1 MKKLAFMFI
10 ALVALISVSACR
22 IEKVNNND
30 EPTKSYTLNLRDF
43 QSIKNYSNCDIHFT
57 QSDTYKVVLK
67 ATPRWYASHTVTANR
82 GELVITQKE
91 ERKQEGITV
100 LHINSSYDDAELWV
114 SAPSLSNVTT
124 AGSGDFY
131 AETDITGQHLT
142 LSVAGSG
149 DSHLKNVTLADNLTY
164 NVAGSGDIETGTLQA
179 SNASFSI
186 SGSGDIKSKLAK
198 VKTTKLT
205 IAGSGDGS
213 LDFDH
218 CGHADISISGS
229 GDIDLSGTLQSL
241 EKSVSGSGDIDTDR
255 LQLGK

>member
-10 ALVALISVSACR
+10 ALVAILSVSACR

-91 ERKQEGITV
+91 EKKQKGITI
-100 LHINSSYDDAELWV
+100 LHFNTTGDGAELWIC
-114 SAPSLSNVTT
+114 APSLDAIST

-131 AETDITGQHLT
+131 AESNITGKSLE
-142 LSVAGSG
+142 LSISGSG
-149 DSHLKNVTLADNLTY
+149 DSKLKDVTLSGDFQY
-164 NVAGSGDIETGTLQA
+164 IVAGSGDIETGTIQA
-179 SNASFSI
+179 RNASFSI
-186 SGSGDIKSKLAK
+186 SGSGDVKSKLTNVK
-198 VKTTKLT
+198 VTKLY
-205 IAGSGDGS
+205 IAGSGDGT
-213 LDFDH
+213 LNFEH
-218 CGHADISISGS
+218 CGYAGISIAGS
-229 GDIDLSGTLQSL
+229 GDVDLCGTLQSL
-241 EKSVSGSGDIDTDR
+241 DKSVSGAGDIDTDK

>member
-1 MKKLAFMFI
+1 MKKLVFLFI
-10 ALVALISVSACR
+10 ALAAIASMSACR
-22 IEKVNNND
+22 IEKINNND
-30 EPTKSYTLNLRDF
+30 EPRKSYVLNLRDF
-43 QSIKNYSNCDIHFT
+43 QSIKNYTSCDIHFT
-57 QSDTYKVVLK
+57 QSNTYKVVLK
-67 ATPRWYASHTVTANR
+67 ATPRWYDNHSITSNH

-91 ERKQEGITV
+91 ERKQKGITV
-100 LHINSSYDDAELWV
+100 LHINSYEDDAELWI
-114 SAPSLSNVTT
+114 SAPSLSDVTT

-149 DSHLKNVTLADNLTY
+149 DYHLKNVTLDDNLTY
-164 NVAGSGDIETGTLQA
+164 NVDGSGDIETGTLHA

-186 SGSGDIKSKLAK
+186 SGSGDIESKLAK
-198 VKTTKLT
+198 VKTIKLS

-241 EKSVSGSGDIDTDR
+241 EKSVSGSGDIDTGK
-255 LQLGK
+255 LKLGK

>member
-10 ALVALISVSACR
+10 ALVAILSVSACR

-82 GELVITQKE
+82 GELVITQ
-91 ERKQEGITV
+91 I
-100 LHINSSYDDAELWV
+100 LHFNTTGDGAELWIC
-114 SAPSLSNVTT
+114 APSLDAIST

-131 AETDITGQHLT
+131 AESNITGKSLE
-142 LSVAGSG
+142 LSISGSG
-149 DSHLKNVTLADNLTY
+149 DSKLKDVTLSGDFQY
-164 NVAGSGDIETGTLQA
+164 IVAGSGDIETGTIQA
-179 SNASFSI
+179 RNASFSI
-186 SGSGDIKSKLAK
+186 SGSGDVKSKLTNVK
-198 VKTTKLT
+198 VTKLY
-205 IAGSGDGS
+205 IAGSGDGT
-213 LDFDH
+213 LNFEH
-218 CGHADISISGS
+218 CGYAGISIAGS
-229 GDIDLSGTLQSL
+229 GDVDLCGTLQSL
-241 EKSVSGSGDIDTDR
+241 DKSVSGAGDIDTDK

>member
-10 ALVALISVSACR
+10 ALVAILSVSACR
-22 IEKVNNND
+22 IEKVNNSD

-43 QSIKNYSNCDIHFT
+43 QSIKNYTSCDIHFT
-57 QSDTYKVVLK
+57 QSNTYKVVLK
-67 ATPRWYASHTVTANR
+67 ATPRWYATHTITSSH

-91 ERKQEGITV
+91 ERKQKGITV
-100 LHINSSYDDAELWV
+100 LHINSSYDDAELWI
-114 SAPSLSNVTT
+114 SALSLSDVST

-131 AETDITGQHLT
+131 AETDITGQNLT
-142 LSVAGSG
+142 LSIAGSG
-149 DSHLKNVTLADNLTY
+149 DSHLKNVTLSDNLTY
-164 NVAGSGDIETGTLQA
+164 YVAGSGDIETGTLQA

-255 LQLGK
+255 LQIGK

>member
-10 ALVALISVSACR
+10 ALVAILSVSACR

-30 EPTKSYTLNLRDF
+30 EPTKSYKLNLRDF
-43 QSIKNYSNCDIHFT
+43 QSIKNYTSCDIHFT
-57 QSDTYKVVLK
+57 QSNTYKVVLK
-67 ATPRWYASHTVTANR
+67 ATPRWYATHTITSSH

-91 ERKQEGITV
+91 ERKQKGITV
-100 LHINSSYDDAELWV
+100 LHINTSYDDAELWI
-114 SAPSLSNVTT
+114 SAPSLSDVST

-142 LSVAGSG
+142 LSIAGSG
-149 DSHLKNVTLADNLTY
+149 DSHLKNVTLSDNLTY
-164 NVAGSGDIETGTLQA
+164 YVAGSGDIETGTLQA

-255 LQLGK
+255 LQIGK

>member
-10 ALVALISVSACR
+10 ALVAILSVSACR

-57 QSDTYKVVLK
+57 QSSTYKVVLK
-67 ATPRWYASHTVTANR
+67 ATPHWYDAHTITANN

-91 ERKQEGITV
+91 EKKQKGITV
-100 LHINSSYDDAELWV
+100 LKFNNISSGAELWIC
-114 SAPSLSNVTT
+114 APSLDAIST

-131 AETDITGQHLT
+131 AESNITGKSLT
-142 LSVAGSG
+142 LSIAGSG
-149 DSHLKNVTLADNLTY
+149 DSHLKNVTLSDNLTY
-164 NVAGSGDIETGTLQA
+164 YVAGSGDIETGTLQA

-198 VKTTKLT
+198 VKTTKLS

>member
-1 MKKLAFMFI
+1 MFI
-10 ALVALISVSACR
+10 ALVAILSVSACR

-67 ATPRWYASHTVTANR
+67 ATPRWYDAHTITANN

-91 ERKQEGITV
+91 EKKQKGITV
-100 LHINSSYDDAELWV
+100 LKFNNISSGAELWI
-114 SAPSLSNVTT
+114 SAPSLIALST

-131 AETDITGQHLT
+131 AENDITGKSLE
-142 LSVAGSG
+142 LSIAGSG
-149 DSHLKNVTLADNLTY
+149 DSHLKNVTLSDNLTY
-164 NVAGSGDIETGTLQA
+164 YVAGSGDIETGTLQA